1 MSERES
7 RTKSELSEQGYDLKL
22 KIMIL
27 GESMVGKTSVINR
40 YVSDKFGE
48 RYLCTIGI
56 DFQEKV
62 IKKKDKVIKLQIWDT
77 AGQERFRNV
86 AKSYFQSS
94 NGFIIAYSICDK
106 ESFNQVKFWL
116 DQINSISEA
125 KTKSILIGTKCDL
138 EEREVEEEEGRNLAD
153 KIGINFLETS
163 SKLNINIKEAF
174 DILID
179 EILLNYKGNTRKSL
193 MISSKKLQKSEKKN
207 CC

>member
-40 YVSDKFGE
+40 YVSDKFVE

-163 SKLNINIKEAF
+163 SKLNININEAF